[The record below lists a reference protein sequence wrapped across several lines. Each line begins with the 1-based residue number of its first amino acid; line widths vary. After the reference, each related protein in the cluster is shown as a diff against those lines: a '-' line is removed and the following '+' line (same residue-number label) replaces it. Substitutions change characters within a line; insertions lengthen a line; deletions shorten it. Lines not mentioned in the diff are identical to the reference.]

1 MTPCLR
7 LVPVAVAVMWNPL
20 IPSSAAACPARPV
33 TPEALLMYTL
43 ILSGVI
49 VSTGPA
55 VLIGVGAGVVPG
67 RGVSSRIDFHNAS
80 AAGSIALGYGPG
92 DSPRPAPSPIRPG
105 RSTGRPRSGP
115 PHTARSGWPGRG
127 PRSATWSPR
136 QGNGRACQAAGAAG
150 CLWPPGPRQT

>member
-92 DSPRPAPSPIRPG
+92 DSPRPARRESDLGG
-105 RSTGRPRSGP
+105 RQADHALGHLTQRVQVGQAGV
-115 PHTARSGWPGRG
+115 RG
-127 PRSATWSPR
+127 QRLGHR
-136 QGNGRACQAAGAAG
+136 DRKNDV
-150 CLWPPGPRQT
+150 

>member
-80 AAGSIALGYGPG
+80 AAGPLHSVMVRGIVLDRHRRQSDLGGRQADHALGHLTQ
-92 DSPRPAPSPIRPG
+92 R
-105 RSTGRPRSGP
+105 
-115 PHTARSGWPGRG
+115 
-127 PRSATWSPR
+127 
-136 QGNGRACQAAGAAG
+136 
-150 CLWPPGPRQT
+150 